1 LLVGFLRML
10 PWLSQRFVPAP
21 PGTSYLPVSYLPKD
35 FLQYA
40 AFSRQ
45 VVSDGAFFFYNPFT
59 TEPQSDRFV
68 LLFHWAIGL
77 VARLSGATTFEVF
90 EWSRIPLLF
99 LLFGVLWWFL
109 GPVFEDRR
117 DRAMAA
123 LLVGFAGGLEGF
135 VRPFADA
142 LPPGFT
148 LRLLQDT
155 SALHGW
161 SCFAGFYNPL
171 WIGAQCLALLVLRP
185 LLLEPQRSPVRLAA
199 CAAGLIGLFFVHPY
213 SALACGVIA
222 TLHPV
227 AQWLLGMR
235 PEGRRVAEDAA
246 ALGSA
251 ALVVGS
257 ISLWQLQDGV
267 YRQGAGGVLGDQ
279 NLSALWYPLTLGVLG
294 ALALQGARHWRAVSH
309 PARAAVFAWIV
320 AVAALH
326 WLPFLNGYKFVYLL
340 PLPRCILAA
349 PALRVLLGRATGWG
363 GRALAVAGVVAL
375 SAGSVLQTYDAVR
388 SVREVSAAPV
398 ELVEMVEH
406 LAEQPT
412 GNALVPSGLG
422 NVLPAFSAHRVWVG
436 HWFLTPDFFEREAQL
451 RRLLNDPRL
460 EPQLEHLLEQQE
472 IRYLV
477 THAARASALARRLG
491 DRVARRRRVGG
502 LELLILEQPAARQGT

>member
-1 LLVGFLRML
+1 ML

-45 VVSDGAFFFYNPFT
+45 VVAEGAFFFTNPFT

-77 VARLSGATTFEVF
+77 VSRVSGFAPFEVF

-99 LLFGVLWWFL
+99 LLFGTLWWFL
-109 GPVFEDRR
+109 RPVFEDPR
-117 DRAMAA
+117 DRTTAA

-142 LPPGFT
+142 LPAGFT

-155 SALHGW
+155 SPLHGW
-161 SCFAGFYNPL
+161 SSFGGFYNPL
-171 WIGAQCLALLVLRP
+171 WIAAQCLALLVLRP
-185 LLLEPQRSPVRLAA
+185 LLLEPQRSPGRLAA
-199 CAAGLIGLFFVHPY
+199 CAVGLIGLFFVHPY
-213 SALACGVIA
+213 TALACGVIA
-222 TLHPV
+222 TLHRAV
-227 AQWLLGMR
+227 ATLFGAR
-235 PEGRRVAEDAA
+235 PEARRVAEDVAV
-246 ALGSA
+246 LGSA

-257 ISLWQLQDGV
+257 VSLWQLQDSV
-267 YRQGAGGVLGDQ
+267 YRLGAGGVLGDQ

-294 ALALQGARHWRAVSH
+294 ALAIRGARSWQAARH
-309 PARAAVFAWIV
+309 PARAAFFAWFGAI
-320 AVAALH
+320 AVLH

-340 PLPRCILAA
+340 PLPVCIFAA
-349 PALRVLLGRATGWG
+349 PALRAWLGQGAGWRGRAIAAVTLA
-363 GRALAVAGVVAL
+363 ALF
-375 SAGSVLQTYDAVR
+375 SGSVLQTVDAVR
-388 SVREVSAAPV
+388 SVPKVSAAPTDLV
-398 ELVEMVEH
+398 GMTEL

-422 NVLPAFSAHRVWVG
+422 NVLPAFSAHHVWIG
-436 HWFLTPDFFEREAQL
+436 HWFLTPDFFERATQL

-460 EPQLEHLLEQQE
+460 LPQLELLLDEQA

-477 THAARASALARRLG
+477 APSARSNSVARRLG
-491 DRVARRRRVGG
+491 DRVARRERVGS
-502 LELLILEQPAARQGT
+502 LELLILEPPAPAQGT

>member
-1 LLVGFLRML
+1 ML

-45 VVSDGAFFFYNPFT
+45 VVSDGAFFFYNPFM
-59 TEPQSDRFV
+59 TESQSDRFV
-68 LLFHWAIGL
+68 LLFHWAVGL
-77 VARLSGATTFEVF
+77 VARVSGATTFEVF

-109 GPVFEDRR
+109 RPVFEDRR
-117 DRAMAA
+117 DRATAA

-142 LPPGFT
+142 LPAGFT

-155 SALHGW
+155 SPLHGW

-171 WIGAQCLALLVLRP
+171 WIAAQCLALLVLRP
-185 LLLEPQRSPVRLAA
+185 LLLEPARSPLRLAA
-199 CAAGLIGLFFVHPY
+199 CAAALVGLFFVHPY
-213 SALACGVIA
+213 TALACGVIA
-222 TLHPV
+222 TLHPAV
-227 AQWLLGMR
+227 GWLLGKR
-235 PEGRRVAEDAA
+235 PEARRLAEDAT

-251 ALVVGS
+251 ALGVGS
-257 ISLWQLQDGV
+257 ISLWQLQDSV

-294 ALALQGARHWRAVSH
+294 ALAFHGARHWRAVRH
-309 PARAAVFAWIV
+309 PASAALFAWV
-320 AVAALH
+320 GAVLALH

-340 PLPRCILAA
+340 PLPLCVLAA
-349 PALRVLLGRATGWG
+349 PALRAWSSRAAGWG
-363 GRALAVAGVVAL
+363 GRALAVATVVAL
-375 SAGSVLQTYDAVR
+375 FAGSAVQTFDAVR
-388 SVREVSAAPV
+388 SVPEVSAAPV
-398 ELVEMVEH
+398 ELVEMVEV
-406 LAEQPT
+406 LSEQPT

-422 NVLPAFSAHRVWVG
+422 NVLPAFSAHRVWIG

-451 RRLLNDPRL
+451 RRLLKDPRMQ
-460 EPQLEHLLEQQE
+460 PQLELLLEEQA

-477 THAARASALARRLG
+477 THAARARSLARQLG
-491 DRVARRRRVGG
+491 DRVVERRRVGG
-502 LELLILEQPAARQGT
+502 LELLILERPAVPQGT